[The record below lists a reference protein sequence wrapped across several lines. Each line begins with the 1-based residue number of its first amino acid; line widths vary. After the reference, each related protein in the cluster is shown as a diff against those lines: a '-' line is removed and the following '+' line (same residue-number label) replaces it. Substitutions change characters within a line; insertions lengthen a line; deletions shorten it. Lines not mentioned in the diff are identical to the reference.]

1 MIYDTIIIGAGPA
14 GYSAAIYATRYGM
27 KTLIIGQNLGG
38 MATSAHQVDNYPGF
52 PSISGFELMQKFSDH
67 AKKLGAEIVNNSATS
82 IIKGSNK
89 FNVQVNNL
97 HYSGKSL
104 ILALGTQRRKMN
116 IPGEKE
122 FLGRGV
128 SYCATC
134 DAMFYKNKIVAV
146 IGGGDAALQAALQ
159 LAEIATKVYLIF
171 PSEKANA
178 MPHWLDQANKY
189 SNKIIQLNTN
199 TITQING
206 KDRVKSVTL
215 KKPLDDNS
223 DLMVAGVFIE
233 IGAVP
238 NSVLVKDIGVNFN
251 DRGYIVVNNDQS
263 TNIDGIF
270 AAGDITTNSAGFAQI
285 ITATSEGALA
295 AFTAFKYLKQVKK

>member
-1 MIYDTIIIGAGPA
+1 LIYDTIIIGAGPA